1 MMPAEQNIAKE
12 NRFQFGKNWTK
23 FLRVLNDERI
33 AEAEKSLQEM
43 LKVNDLR
50 GKTFLDVGSGS
61 GLFSLAAARLGASR
75 IHSFDY
81 DSQSVACTQRLKDMY
96 YRDSVHWS
104 VEQGSALDADYLSK
118 LGQWD
123 IVYSW
128 GVLHHT
134 GDMKRALETMI
145 PLVKDDGALF
155 IAIYNKQRIAT
166 NLWTGIKRTYVR
178 GGTLVRGI
186 ILTVCIGYFIL
197 RGLFADLLRW
207 RNPLKRYTEQYTPRG
222 MSVFYDWIDWVG
234 GYPFETAKP
243 EEIFCFY
250 RKRGFTLEKLVTCY
264 GTSGINEYVF
274 RKMPAAAKQR
284 V

>member
-1 MMPAEQNIAKE
+1 MSLEHNTKKE
-12 NRFQFGKNWTK
+12 NRFQFGRNWTK

-33 AEAEKSLQEM
+33 VEAETSLQEM
-43 LKVNDLR
+43 LEVNDLR

-61 GLFSLAAARLGASR
+61 GLFSLAAVRLGASR

-81 DSQSVACTQRLKDMY
+81 DLQSVACTEQVKDMY
-96 YRDSVHWS
+96 CRDAGHWS
-104 VEQGSALDADYLSK
+104 VEQGSALDADYLSR

-134 GDMKRALETMI
+134 GDMERALENMV
-145 PLVKDDGALF
+145 PLVKDDGTLF

-166 NLWTGIKRTYVR
+166 NLWTRIKRTYIR
-178 GGTLVRGI
+178 EGTLVRGI
-186 ILTVCIGYFIL
+186 ILAVCIEYFIL
-197 RGLFADLLRW
+197 RGLFADLLRR
-207 RNPLKRYTEQYTPRG
+207 RNPLRRYTEQYTPRG

-243 EEIFCFY
+243 DEIFCFY
-250 RKRGFTLEKLVTCY
+250 RKRGFMLEKLVTCY

-274 RKMPAAAKQR
+274 RKMPTAAKQR